1 MTLPA
6 LEQDFDR
13 HVRTGDTGMLA
24 RVVGDV
30 RGDAA
35 TRLGVY
41 AHAYRARLHEVLE
54 SDFPGVQA
62 LAGHARFRAL
72 TDAYVD
78 AHPSTHF
85 NARWFGHR
93 FAEFLEAHGDA
104 LAELARL
111 EWAMT
116 LVFDHADEPV
126 AGVEAAAAIA
136 PERWGDMHLVLVG
149 ALRQLELRHNSADV
163 RHAVDQGAPIPAS
176 AELPEPAACLAWRKQ
191 HEVYTRVLAADEAAA
206 LASAQ
211 AGHTFGQVCEAL
223 GDDEG
228 TALRAAAL
236 LRRWLED
243 GLVRELRA

>member
-1 MTLPA
+1 MTLPS

-13 HVRTGDTGMLA
+13 HVRAGDAGMLA
-24 RVVGDV
+24 RVVGDA

-62 LAGHARFRAL
+62 LAGHERFRAL
-72 TDAYVD
+72 TDAYVA

-85 NARWFGHR
+85 NARWFGNR
-93 FAEFLEAHGDA
+93 FAEFLAGHDAA
-104 LAELARL
+104 LAEMARL

-116 LVFDHADEPV
+116 LVFDHPDEPV
-126 AGVEAAAAIA
+126 AGLEAAAAIA
-136 PERWGDMHLVLVG
+136 PERWGDMQVVLVG
-149 ALRQLELRHNSADV
+149 ALRQLELRHNSAEV
-163 RHAVDQGAPIPAS
+163 RRAVDQGEPIPAT
-176 AELPEPAACLAWRKQ
+176 AGLPEPVDCLAWRKS

-206 LASAQ
+206 LASVQ

-223 GDDEG
+223 GDDEAA
-228 TALRAAAL
+228 ALRAAGL

-243 GLVRELRA
+243 GLVRELRG